1 MRLLKNFRKH
11 NDYFQA
17 KRTHCR
23 NVQYGYRCNIAYEAD
38 VYNSSIGKR
47 TSVGRFTT
55 VRNCNIGSYCAI
67 SWNCSLGAQSHHY
80 EQASCSSAFV
90 QERFG
95 LVSQGK
101 KDTSNIPITTI
112 GNDVWIGCNAVIMAG
127 VNVGDGAII
136 GAGAV
141 VTKDV
146 EPYAVVVGVPGKR
159 IKYRFEKEIR
169 DNLMKSQWWMWDDIT
184 LQNNIELFHQKMN
197 QKISVKLKE
206 IQLGTANSTSG
217 SDSVRNEV
225 SNE

>member
-1 MRLLKNFRKH
+1 M
-11 NDYFQA
+11 
-17 KRTHCR
+17 
-23 NVQYGYRCNIAYEAD
+23 
-38 VYNSSIGKR
+38 
-47 TSVGRFTT
+47 
-55 VRNCNIGSYCAI
+55 
-67 SWNCSLGAQSHHY
+67 GAQSHHY

-127 VNVGDGAII
+127 VSVGDGAII

-159 IKYRFEKEIR
+159 IKYRFEEEIR
-169 DNLMKSQWWMWDDIT
+169 ENLLQSRWWLWEDNL
-184 LQNNIELFHQKMN
+184 LRQNIDLFHQEMSKEISRTMLN
-197 QKISVKLKE
+197 ISSNYASHIGKENESVKKNF
-206 IQLGTANSTSG
+206 GDG
-217 SDSVRNEV
+217 
-225 SNE
+225 